1 MWSEAPGWSAT
12 ARWHWTHK
20 RPSFSAA
27 VETVGGSGDQ
37 GKGTMLPIIKR
48 GFTILVLLVASA
60 SVMAASSLEGLD
72 FRQGS
77 GGELEVDL
85 QFAGPVP
92 EVRGYR
98 LDDPARLTIDL
109 METANRLDQRR
120 YALGIGGVQQVTA
133 LEAGSRT
140 RLVFDLEGPLPYNT
154 REQGNRLRLAIGG
167 GASDTGVAQAAQVAP
182 RSAPAPA
189 EPTPSRSVA
198 AGPSVENI
206 DFRLGEGGAGRLV
219 VTFDRAGVDARVR
232 ESGRNRITADLRGVD
247 LPASLDQVYDVSDFG
262 TPLRRV
268 TPRPSRDGVTLDIE
282 GAGEYAM
289 VSTQS
294 GRQLTIEAQPVTQ
307 QEREQRV
314 REQFPYTG
322 ERITL
327 NFQDIEVRSVLAII
341 ADFTGLN
348 LVASDSV
355 QGRVTL
361 NLEDVPW
368 DQALDL
374 VLKSHGLASRQ
385 EGNVIVVAPAGE
397 LAQREQLESQSREQ
411 METLAPLVTEY
422 VEVRYARASDLAA
435 LLRGGEGFGL
445 LTERGRVAVDQ
456 RTNMLL
462 IQDTADQIDEILR
475 TLDRLDVAVR
485 QVQIE
490 ARIVIASDSATRELG
505 VNWGVSGNRPE
516 GRRGFNVRGA
526 ASGNSPQ
533 QAFFDPVADELV
545 YRPRGGLAVDLG
557 GDGRNNLTSFAFGYL
572 SGDVLL
578 DLELRALESEGRSY
592 TISQPRVITANQR
605 PAVIKQGQERAYRE
619 AAASGA
625 ASVDFKEAV
634 LSLEVTPQI
643 TPDNRIIMDVAITN
657 DTFGEF
663 NPGEEPPIN
672 KNEIQTQVLVDNG
685 ETVVLGG
692 ILQTEELRNFVKT
705 PFLGDLP
712 VLGHLFRYTQET
724 NEKVELLV
732 FITPRILDDGVALR

>member
-1 MWSEAPGWSAT
+1 MLHGEVA
-12 ARWHWTHK
+12 H
-20 RPSFSAA
+20 A
-27 VETVGGSGDQ
+27 VQQVSQQSVFGAVVDRAVGVRGVRNRMVRSI
-37 GKGTMLPIIKR
+37 MKR
-48 GFTILVLLVASA
+48 GLAILVLL
-60 SVMAASSLEGLD
+60 SVSVGAMAASSLEGLD
-72 FRQGS
+72 FWQGG
-77 GGELEVDL
+77 GGELEVEL
-85 QFAGPVP
+85 SFTGPVP

-140 RLVFDLEGPLPYNT
+140 RLVFDLEGPLPYST
-154 REQGNRLRLAIGG
+154 REQGSRLPVAIGG
-167 GASDTGVAQAAQVAP
+167 GASDTGVAQA
-182 RSAPAPA
+182 STPAA
-189 EPTPSRSVA
+189 TASEPTPSRSVA
-198 AGPSVENI
+198 AGPSVQDI

-232 ESGRNRITADLRGVD
+232 ESGRNRITADLRGVE
-247 LPASLDQVYDVSDFG
+247 LPATLDQVYDVTDFG
-262 TPLRRV
+262 TPLRRI
-268 TPRPSRDGVTLDIE
+268 TPRAGREGITLDIE
-282 GAGEYAM
+282 GSGDYAM

-397 LAQREQLESQSREQ
+397 LAQREQLEIQSREQ

-422 VEVRYARASDLAA
+422 VEVRYARASDLAE
-435 LLRGGEGFGL
+435 LLRGQDGFGL
-445 LTERGRVAVDQ
+445 LTERGRVAVDR

-462 IQDTADQIDEILR
+462 IQDTADQIDAILR

-490 ARIVIASDSATRELG
+490 ARIVIASDTATRELG
-505 VNWGVSGNRPE
+505 VNWV
-516 GRRGFNVRGA
+516 
-526 ASGNSPQ
+526 
-533 QAFFDPVADELV
+533 
-545 YRPRGGLAVDLG
+545 
-557 GDGRNNLTSFAFGYL
+557 
-572 SGDVLL
+572 
-578 DLELRALESEGRSY
+578 
-592 TISQPRVITANQR
+592 
-605 PAVIKQGQERAYRE
+605 
-619 AAASGA
+619 
-625 ASVDFKEAV
+625 
-634 LSLEVTPQI
+634 
-643 TPDNRIIMDVAITN
+643 
-657 DTFGEF
+657 
-663 NPGEEPPIN
+663 
-672 KNEIQTQVLVDNG
+672 
-685 ETVVLGG
+685 
-692 ILQTEELRNFVKT
+692 
-705 PFLGDLP
+705 
-712 VLGHLFRYTQET
+712 
-724 NEKVELLV
+724 
-732 FITPRILDDGVALR
+732 

>member
-1 MWSEAPGWSAT
+1 
-12 ARWHWTHK
+12 
-20 RPSFSAA
+20 
-27 VETVGGSGDQ
+27 
-37 GKGTMLPIIKR
+37 MLPIMTR
-48 GFTILVLLVASA
+48 GLATLLLLAVSGGALAASA
-60 SVMAASSLEGLD
+60 LEGLD

-85 QFAGPVP
+85 QFTGPVP

-98 LDDPARLTIDL
+98 LDDPPRLTIDL
-109 METANRLDQRR
+109 METDNRLDQRR
-120 YALGIGGVQQVTA
+120 YTLGIGGAQRVTA

-140 RLVFDLEGPLPYNT
+140 RLVFDLEGPLPYST
-154 REQGNRLRLAIGG
+154 SEQDNRLRLTLGE
-167 GASDTGVAQAAQVAP
+167 GAADGVDLVEEAAPDAAAPDAAAPSD
-182 RSAPAPA
+182 RES
-189 EPTPSRSVA
+189 EPSRSA
-198 AGPSVENI
+198 ATGPSVEDI
-206 DFRLGEGGAGRLV
+206 DFRRGEGGAGRLV
-219 VTFDRAGVDARVR
+219 VTFDRAGVDARVS
-232 ESGRNRITADLRGVD
+232 ESGRNRITADLRGVE

-268 TPRPSRDGVTLDIE
+268 TPRVGRDGVTLDIE

-307 QEREQRV
+307 QEREDRV

-355 QGRVTL
+355 TGQVTL

-374 VLKSHGLASRQ
+374 VLQSHGLASRQ
-385 EGNVIVVAPAGE
+385 EGNVIVVAPADE
-397 LAQREQLESQSREQ
+397 LAQREQLEIESREQ
-411 METLAPLVTEY
+411 RESLAPLETEY
-422 VEVRYARASDLAA
+422 VEVRYARASDLAE
-435 LLRGGEGFGL
+435 LLRGEDGFGL
-445 LTERGRVAVDQ
+445 LSERGRVAVDQ

-462 IQDTADQIDEILR
+462 IQDTADQIDSILR

-490 ARIVIASDSATRELG
+490 ARIVIASDTASRELG
-505 VNWGVSGNRPE
+505 VNWGASSASGGRFNLQGASDGTPVSG
-516 GRRGFNVRGA
+516 
-526 ASGNSPQ
+526 
-533 QAFFDPVADELV
+533 
-545 YRPRGGLAVDLG
+545 RGGLAVDFGSDERGL
-557 GDGRNNLTSFAFGYL
+557 DGMTSFAFGYV
-572 SGDVLL
+572 SGDLLL

-592 TISQPRVITANQR
+592 TLSQPRVITANQR
-605 PAVIKQGQERAYRE
+605 PAVIRQGQERAYT
-619 AAASGA
+619 SGQNQENPQIE
-625 ASVDFKEAV
+625 FKEAL

-643 TPDNRIIMDVAITN
+643 TPDNRIVMDVVITN
-657 DTFGEF
+657 DTFGETQF
-663 NPGEEPPIN
+663 EQQEPPIN
-672 KNEIQTQVLVDNG
+672 RNEIETQVLVDNG

-692 ILQTEELRNFVKT
+692 ILQTEEIRSLSKT

-712 VLGHLFRYTQET
+712 VLGRLFRYTQER

>member
-1 MWSEAPGWSAT
+1 
-12 ARWHWTHK
+12 
-20 RPSFSAA
+20 
-27 VETVGGSGDQ
+27 
-37 GKGTMLPIIKR
+37 MLPIIKR
-48 GFTILVLLVASA
+48 GFAVLVLLVASA

-167 GASDTGVAQAAQVAP
+167 GAADTGVAEAAQPAQAA
-182 RSAPAPA
+182 PA
-189 EPTPSRSVA
+189 PSRSVA
-198 AGPSVENI
+198 AGPSVQDI

-232 ESGRNRITADLRGVD
+232 ESGRNRITAELRGVA
-247 LPASLDQVYDVSDFG
+247 LPAELDQVYDVTDFG
-262 TPLRRV
+262 TPLRRI
-268 TPRPSRDGVTLDIE
+268 TPRAGREGITLDIE
-282 GAGEYAM
+282 GSGDYAM

-397 LAQREQLESQSREQ
+397 LAQREQLEIQSREQ

-490 ARIVIASDSATRELG
+490 ARIVIASDTATRELG
-505 VNWGVSGNRPE
+505 VNWGVSSPRRRAG
-516 GRRGFNVRGA
+516 GRLDLGGA
-526 ASGNSPQ
+526 SDGTPISG
-533 QAFFDPVADELV
+533 L
-545 YRPRGGLAVDLG
+545 GGLAVDFGSTERGVG
-557 GDGRNNLTSFAFGYL
+557 GATSFAFGYL

-657 DTFGEF
+657 DTFGEAEF
-663 NPGEEPPIN
+663 AGEEPPIN
-672 KNEIQTQVLVDNG
+672 KSEIQTQVLVDNG

-692 ILQTEELRNFVKT
+692 ILQTEEIRNLVKT

-712 VLGHLFRYTQET
+712 VLGNLFRYTQQS

>member
-1 MWSEAPGWSAT
+1 MT
-12 ARWHWTHK
+12 
-20 RPSFSAA
+20 
-27 VETVGGSGDQ
+27 
-37 GKGTMLPIIKR
+37 PIMKR
-48 GFTILVLLVASA
+48 GIATLMLLVASTSSA
-60 SVMAASSLEGLD
+60 LAASTLD
-72 FRQGS
+72 DLNFRQGAS
-77 GGELEVDL
+77 GELEVDL
-85 QFAGPVP
+85 GFAGPVP

-109 METANRLDQRR
+109 MDTANRLEQRR
-120 YALGIGGVQQVTA
+120 YDLGIGGVQGVTA

-154 REQGNRLRLAIGG
+154 RELGDQLLLSIGG
-167 GASDTGVAQAAQVAP
+167 GAVDQPAAEVASTSRAQSEPARPASTG
-182 RSAPAPA
+182 
-189 EPTPSRSVA
+189 PT
-198 AGPSVENI
+198 VEDI
-206 DFRLGEGGAGRLV
+206 DFRRGDGGAGRLI
-219 VTFDRAGVDARVR
+219 VTFDRAGVDARVS
-232 ESGRNRITADLRGVD
+232 ESGRQRITADLRGVE
-247 LPASLDQVYDVSDFG
+247 LPSSLDQVYDVSDFG
-262 TPLRRV
+262 TPLSRI
-268 TPRPSRDGVTLDIE
+268 TPRAGRDGVILDIQ
-282 GAGEYAM
+282 GSGEYAM

-307 QEREQRV
+307 QQREERV

-355 QGRVTL
+355 TGRVTL

-374 VLKSHGLASRQ
+374 VLQSHGLASRQ
-385 EGNVIVVAPAGE
+385 EGNVIVVAPAAE
-397 LAQREQLESQSREQ
+397 LANIERQELEAREQ
-411 METLAPLVTEY
+411 MDVLAPLTSEY
-422 VEVRYARASDLAA
+422 IQVRYAKADDLAT

-445 LTERGRVAVDQ
+445 LTDRGRVAVDQ
-456 RTNMLL
+456 RTNTLL
-462 IQDTADQIDEILR
+462 IQDTAEQIDNIIQ

-505 VNWGVSGNRPE
+505 VNWGVSSPASSR
-516 GRRGFNVRGA
+516 FDLSGA
-526 ASGNSPQ
+526 SDGSPVSG
-533 QAFFDPVADELV
+533 L
-545 YRPRGGLAVDLG
+545 GGLAVDLG
-557 GDGRNNLTSFAFGYL
+557 TGADRTGGMTSFAFGYL

-578 DLELRALESEGRSY
+578 DLELRAMESEGRSH

-605 PAVIKQGQERAYRE
+605 TAVIKQGQERAYRE
-619 AAASGA
+619 ASASGA
-625 ASVDFKEAV
+625 SAVEFKEAV

-672 KNEIQTQVLVDNG
+672 KNEIETQVLVDNG

-692 ILQTEELRNFVKT
+692 ILQTEELRNLVKT

-712 VLGHLFRYTQET
+712 VLGNLFRYTQET

>member
-1 MWSEAPGWSAT
+1 MLHGEVA
-12 ARWHWTHK
+12 H
-20 RPSFSAA
+20 A
-27 VETVGGSGDQ
+27 VQQVSQQSVFGAVVDRAVGVRGVRNRMVRSI
-37 GKGTMLPIIKR
+37 MKR
-48 GFTILVLLVASA
+48 GLAILVLL
-60 SVMAASSLEGLD
+60 SVSVGAMAASSLEGLD
-72 FRQGS
+72 FWQGG
-77 GGELEVDL
+77 GGELEVEL
-85 QFAGPVP
+85 SFTGPVP

-140 RLVFDLEGPLPYNT
+140 RLVFDLEGPLPYST

-167 GASDTGVAQAAQVAP
+167 GVADAGVAEVAQPAQAA
-182 RSAPAPA
+182 
-189 EPTPSRSVA
+189 PTSSRSVA
-198 AGPSVENI
+198 AGPSVEDI
-206 DFRLGEGGAGRLV
+206 DFRRGDAGAGRLV
-219 VTFDRAGVDARVR
+219 VTFERAGVDARVR
-232 ESGRNRITADLRGVD
+232 ESGRNRITAELRGVA
-247 LPASLDQVYDVSDFG
+247 LPAELDQVYDVTDFG
-262 TPLRRV
+262 TPLRRI
-268 TPRPSRDGVTLDIE
+268 TPRAGRDGITLDIE
-282 GAGEYAM
+282 GSGDYAM

-397 LAQREQLESQSREQ
+397 LAQREQLEIQSREQ

-422 VEVRYARASDLAA
+422 VEVRYARASDLAE
-435 LLRGGEGFGL
+435 LLRGQDGFGL
-445 LTERGRVAVDQ
+445 LTERGRVAVDR

-462 IQDTADQIDEILR
+462 IQDTADQIDAILR

-490 ARIVIASDSATRELG
+490 ARIVIASDTATRELG
-505 VNWGVSGNRPE
+505 VNWGAFSGSRIDFDN
-516 GRRGFNVRGA
+516 GSATIATDRRTPGGLSRAG
-526 ASGNSPQ
+526 
-533 QAFFDPVADELV
+533 
-545 YRPRGGLAVDLG
+545 GGLAVDLG
-557 GDGRNNLTSFAFGYL
+557 SSEPMTTFAFGYV
-572 SGDVLL
+572 SGDLLL

-592 TISQPRVITANQR
+592 TLSQPRVITANQR
-605 PAVIKQGQERAYRE
+605 PAVIRQGQERAYT
-619 AAASGA
+619 SGQNQENPQIE
-625 ASVDFKEAV
+625 FKEAL

-643 TPDNRIIMDVAITN
+643 TPDNRIIMDVIITN
-657 DTFGEF
+657 DTFGETLTAQQ
-663 NPGEEPPIN
+663 EPPIN
-672 KNEIQTQVLVDNG
+672 RNEIETQVLVDDG

-692 ILQTEELRNFVKT
+692 ILQTEELRSLSKT

-712 VLGHLFRYTQET
+712 VLGRLFRYTQES

-732 FITPRILDDGVALR
+732 FITPRILDDRVVLR

>member
-1 MWSEAPGWSAT
+1 
-12 ARWHWTHK
+12 
-20 RPSFSAA
+20 
-27 VETVGGSGDQ
+27 
-37 GKGTMLPIIKR
+37 MLPIIKR
-48 GFTILVLLVASA
+48 GFAILVLLVTSA

-167 GASDTGVAQAAQVAP
+167 GAADTGVAEAAQPAQAA
-182 RSAPAPA
+182 PA
-189 EPTPSRSVA
+189 PSRSVA
-198 AGPSVENI
+198 AGPSVQDI

-232 ESGRNRITADLRGVD
+232 ESGRNRITAELRGVA
-247 LPASLDQVYDVSDFG
+247 LPAELDQVYDVTDFG
-262 TPLRRV
+262 TPLRRI
-268 TPRPSRDGVTLDIE
+268 TPRAGREGITLDIE
-282 GAGEYAM
+282 GSGDYAM

-397 LAQREQLESQSREQ
+397 LAQREQLEIQSREQ

-490 ARIVIASDSATRELG
+490 ARIVIASDTATRELG
-505 VNWGVSGNRPE
+505 VNWGVSSPRRRAG
-516 GRRGFNVRGA
+516 GRLDLGGA
-526 ASGNSPQ
+526 SDGTPISG
-533 QAFFDPVADELV
+533 L
-545 YRPRGGLAVDLG
+545 GGLAVDFGSTERGVG
-557 GDGRNNLTSFAFGYL
+557 GATSFAFGYL

-657 DTFGEF
+657 DTFGEAEF
-663 NPGEEPPIN
+663 AGEEPPIN
-672 KNEIQTQVLVDNG
+672 KSEIQTQVLVDNG

-692 ILQTEELRNFVKT
+692 ILQTEEIRNLVKT

-712 VLGHLFRYTQET
+712 VLGNLFRYTQQS

>member
-1 MWSEAPGWSAT
+1 M
-12 ARWHWTHK
+12 
-20 RPSFSAA
+20 
-27 VETVGGSGDQ
+27 
-37 GKGTMLPIIKR
+37 KR
-48 GFTILVLLVASA
+48 GFATLLLLALSA
-60 SVMAASSLEGLD
+60 GALAASSLEGLD

-109 METANRLDQRR
+109 METGNRLDQRS
-120 YALGIGGVQQVTA
+120 YALGIGGVRQVTA

-167 GASDTGVAQAAQVAP
+167 GAADTGVAQVAAPASA
-182 RSAPAPA
+182 SAPSEPA
-189 EPTPSRSVA
+189 PSRSVA
-198 AGPSVENI
+198 SGPSVENI
-206 DFRLGEGGAGRLV
+206 DFRRGEGGAGRLV

-232 ESGRNRITADLRGVD
+232 ESGRNRITADLRGVE

-268 TPRPSRDGVTLDIE
+268 TPRVGRDGVTLDIE
-282 GAGEYAM
+282 GAGEFAM

-307 QEREQRV
+307 QQRDQRV

-385 EGNVIVVAPAGE
+385 EGNVIVVAPASE
-397 LAQREQLESQSREQ
+397 LANIERQELQAREQ
-411 METLAPLVTEY
+411 MEVLAPLTTEY
-422 VEVRYARASDLAA
+422 VQVRYARASDLAA
-435 LLRGGEGFGL
+435 LLRGGQGFGL

-456 RTNMLL
+456 RTNTLL
-462 IQDTADQIDEILR
+462 IQDTADQIDEIMR

-505 VNWGVSGNRPE
+505 VNWGASSPDRRAGGRLDLGGASDGTPISG
-516 GRRGFNVRGA
+516 
-526 ASGNSPQ
+526 
-533 QAFFDPVADELV
+533 L
-545 YRPRGGLAVDLG
+545 GGLAVDFGSTDRGVG
-557 GDGRNNLTSFAFGYL
+557 GMTSFAFGYL

-578 DLELRALESEGRSY
+578 DLELRAMESEGRSY

-605 PAVIKQGQERAYRE
+605 TAVIKQGQERAYRE
-619 AAASGA
+619 SAASGA
-625 ASVDFKEAV
+625 AAVDFKEAV

-643 TPDNRIIMDVAITN
+643 TPDNRIIMDVSITN

-663 NPGEEPPIN
+663 QPGEEPPIN
-672 KNEIQTQVLVDNG
+672 KNEIETQVLVDNG

-692 ILQTEELRNFVKT
+692 ILQTEELRNLVKT

-712 VLGHLFRYTQET
+712 VIGNLFRYTQQS